1 MAKNIHAALAAIMR
15 DTESITKG
23 RTNTQQGFKYRGIDD
38 VMNGLH
44 AAFSAHGVFISVGQI
59 VTVLREQHT
68 SAKGGILF
76 YTINDYQFVFT
87 AEDGTSIAAWGR
99 GEAMDSGD
107 KASNKAISI
116 ALKYALLQMFLIP
129 TEEDKDPD
137 GHTPAPVQRQQPVP
151 QQPVTKQPIR
161 KPSAEESTY
170 DEAVTRIEFAK
181 TMEELAKIFNEYPT
195 LHNNQDFLNAC
206 GLRKKQI
213 ATPAKPASK

>member
-1 MAKNIHAALAAIMR
+1 MAKTIHEALAAIMR
-15 DTESITKG
+15 DTDSIAKS
-23 RTNTQQGFKYRGIDD
+23 RTNPQQGFKYRGIDD

-59 VTVLREQHT
+59 VTILREQHT

-87 AEDGTSIAAWGR
+87 AEDGSSITAWGR

-129 TEEDKDPD
+129 TEDDKDPD
-137 GHTPAPVQRQQPVP
+137 AHQPVPVQRQQPAP
-151 QQPVTKQPIR
+151 QQPAKGAVRPPREDEKI
-161 KPSAEESTY
+161 Y
-170 DEAVTRIEFAK
+170 DEAVSRVERAAG
-181 TMEELAKIFNEYPT
+181 MEELTKIFNEYPT
-195 LHNNQDFLNAC
+195 LQNDQDFLSAC
-206 GLRKKQI
+206 GLRKKQL
-213 ATPAKPASK
+213 ATPKQPAK

>member
-151 QQPVTKQPIR
+151 QQPSAKQPIR
-161 KPSAEESTY
+161 QPSDSERIY
-170 DEAVTRIEFAK
+170 DEAITRVEFAK
-181 TMEELAKIFNEYPT
+181 SMEELATIYSQYPS
-195 LHNNQDFLNAC
+195 LADNQDFLNAC
-206 GLRKKQI
+206 GKRKKEL
-213 ATPAKPASK
+213 ATPAKSAK